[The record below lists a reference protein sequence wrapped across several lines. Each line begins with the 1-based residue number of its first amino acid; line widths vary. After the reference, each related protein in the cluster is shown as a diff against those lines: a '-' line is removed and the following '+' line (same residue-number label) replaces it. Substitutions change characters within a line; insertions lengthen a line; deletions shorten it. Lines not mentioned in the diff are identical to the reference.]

1 MPRRGGRTADIGS
14 ILDLLGD
21 GGFRVGVICGAVA
34 AFVAAVVALRDGG
47 GPARHPW
54 AGLAFAGA
62 SVAGLAQRSL
72 AEGDLLAGLV
82 VLALGAVL
90 AERLPV
96 GRSVSDLQRR
106 AIEVALSLPGAVLVA
121 WSADGRG
128 PGWVPPALVAVVV
141 VGGAL
146 LADVDR
152 RAQLAPVPDT
162 PGPLGLSAT
171 GLVPVLLAITV
182 FGVWVTVP
190 ETEHVVVLAGVTLP
204 VALLGWPRPLASL
217 GPVGASLVTAVL
229 AWTVAVDGAGR
240 PGAVIGGFACLGV
253 LAVEPATR
261 WVLALRGPGADGAP
275 GDPDGGGP
283 APAHVGDPDGE
294 GADPGPDVRRPD
306 VRRSLVVLTGLHV
319 VVVAVCA
326 RVAGL
331 ETSAVTA
338 FLLSV
343 VVYAVAAVAVAR
355 TPVLGRARTDHRQG

>member
-34 AFVAAVVALRDGG
+34 AGVAAVVALRGGG

-62 SVAGLAQRSL
+62 ALVGLAQRSL

-82 VLALGAVL
+82 VLTLGAVV
-90 AERLPV
+90 AERLLN
-96 GRSVSDLQRR
+96 GRPVSDLQRR

-141 VGGAL
+141 VGSAL
-146 LADVDR
+146 VADVDR
-152 RAQLAPVPDT
+152 RSQVAPDT
-162 PGPLGLSAT
+162 PGPLGLSAA
-171 GLVPVLLAITV
+171 GLVPVLLAVTV

-217 GPVGASLVTAVL
+217 GRVGTSLVTALVG
-229 AWTVAVDGAGR
+229 WTVAVDGADR
-240 PGAVIGGFACLGV
+240 PGAVIGGFACLGI
-253 LAVEPATR
+253 LAIEPATR
-261 WVLALRGPGADGAP
+261 RALALRGNGAAEAP
-275 GDPDGGGP
+275 
-283 APAHVGDPDGE
+283 GDPDGE
-294 GADPGPDVRRPD
+294 GADPGPDVRR
-306 VRRSLVVLTGLHV
+306 SLVVLAGLHV

-355 TPVLGRARTDHRQG
+355 TPVLDRARTDHH